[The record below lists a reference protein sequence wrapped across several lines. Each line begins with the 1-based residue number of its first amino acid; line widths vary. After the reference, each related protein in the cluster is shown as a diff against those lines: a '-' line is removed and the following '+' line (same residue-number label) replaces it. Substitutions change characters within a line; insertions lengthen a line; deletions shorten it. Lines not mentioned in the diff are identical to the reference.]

1 MSQEVDQLD
10 RIAVIGMAGR
20 FPDAPSIEQ
29 FGQNLCA
36 GVESVTTFTDQQL
49 LAAGVQ
55 PKLVQSPNYV
65 KTGVLLEGVDLFDAG
80 FFGYTPREAQLTDP
94 QHRMFLEIAW
104 EALEDAGYDPDSAR
118 LRVGV
123 FAGTGANS
131 YLQNNLLSNPD
142 LISSLHYLQKLI
154 ATENDYLATR
164 VSYKLNLKGPS
175 LTIQTACSSSL
186 VATHIA
192 CQSLLHGECDM
203 ALAGGVSLRIPQIA
217 GYLYEQGSTVS
228 SDGRCRAFDASAQ
241 GMMPGS
247 GAAVIVLKRLA
258 DALED
263 GDFIRAVIRG
273 SAVNN
278 DGAAKAGYTAPSIEG
293 QTIVVAAAQALAGVS
308 ADEISYIEAMGTGTA
323 LGDSIEVAALTKAFR
338 RTSRRRGFC
347 AIGSVKTNIG
357 HLGAA
362 SGIAGLVK
370 VVLAIQNRVLPPSL
384 NFNEP
389 NPAINFADGPF
400 YVQQK
405 LQPWQPE
412 NGRRVAGVSSF
423 GVGGTNAHVIVEEAP
438 AVPASDESHRWQL
451 LPISARTP
459 AALEQATDRLAE
471 FLASHPGLSLTDVAF
486 TLQQGRKA
494 FAHRRILAAR
504 SVDEAAALL
513 KKRDRQRVF
522 TDVHEPSGCPVAF
535 MFPGPNALYVNIGL
549 EAYRTEKTFRELV
562 DFCSEF
568 LKPHLGFNLR
578 QALFPA
584 TEGIPDAVASLKRT
598 PVAQTAT
605 FVIEYALARLWM
617 SWGVSPEV
625 MIGDD
630 IGEFV
635 AACLAGVFSLSDA
648 LTLVAGRARLLQSLL
663 AGLES
668 GAAGSGDSIRGLP
681 SVESIR
687 EPFREMFRGVTL
699 NAPTIPYIANVTGSR
714 ITPSEAKDPAYWANH
729 LGQAVPV
736 GDGLN
741 ELIKG
746 PHRIFLEVGP
756 SQTLASL
763 SRRLVETSGHAVF
776 SSFGRPG
783 DATPEAASMLTA
795 LGQLW
800 TKGVRPDW
808 RALSSGKGRRRAS
821 LPTYPFERQRYWIDA
836 KNPNG
841 SVSSAEATSNDSPN
855 PKVQASVS
863 DRAEPP
869 NDISPQYTD
878 LNEVLAAVWRE
889 VLGFESIGD
898 NDNFFDLGGD
908 SFMATLLLSR
918 LRARVPV
925 ELPANSVFVAP
936 TIAAQVKLIA
946 KVARGEH
953 EIILPIQKG
962 DASRPPFFLI
972 HSYHLY
978 ASLPRALGSSQSVYG
993 VEEFAVSD
1001 PVENWTLESMMSRY
1015 VDGIR
1020 SVEPHGPYFIGGFCS
1035 AAIPA
1040 FEVARQLEDAGESVP
1055 LLLIIDPMGRAS
1067 HRQVQNGGL
1076 ERLPSKIEFASA
1088 FCRFHI
1094 GKLRSMPAAGM
1105 LSYLGNLGASKLRNF
1120 LTNVEIRVWR
1130 RIIRLYIRCGANIPS
1145 VLRRKLISGIRV
1157 VTLEAIRGYSPKPY
1171 KGDIAVF
1178 LATDTNLGLSVDVS
1192 PWRNTTSGNVQVIW
1206 LPGDH
1211 ATAFVEPNLRFFA
1224 EELSKALDE
1233 SIGEHRQ
1240 SRSAEQVLS
1249 ASAV

>member
-10 RIAVIGMAGR
+10 KIAVIGMAGR
-20 FPDAPSIEQ
+20 FPDAPSIDK

-36 GVESVTTFTDQQL
+36 GIESVTTFTDQQL
-49 LAAGVQ
+49 LAAGVP
-55 PKLVQSPNYV
+55 PKLIQSPNYV

-104 EALEDAGYDPDSAR
+104 EALEDAGYDPDRGR

-123 FAGTGANS
+123 FAGAGSNS
-131 YLQNNLLSNPD
+131 YLQNNLVSNPD
-142 LISSLHYLQKLI
+142 LISSLHYLQRLI
-154 ATENDYLATR
+154 ATENDYLSTR

-186 VATHIA
+186 VAIHIA

-203 ALAGGVSLRIPQIA
+203 ALAGGISLRIPQIA

-258 DALED
+258 DAMED

-308 ADEISYIEAMGTGTA
+308 ADDISYIEAMGTGTA
-323 LGDSIEVAALTKAFR
+323 LGDSIEIAALTKAFR

-362 SGIAGLVK
+362 SGVAGLVK

-400 YVQQK
+400 YVQQE
-405 LQPWQPE
+405 LQPWKPA
-412 NGRRVAGVSSF
+412 NGRCVAGVSSF

-438 AVPASDESHRWQL
+438 AAPASDQSPRWQI

-471 FLASHPGLSLTDVAF
+471 FLASHPDLNLADVAF

-494 FAHRRILAAR
+494 FAYRRVLAAK

-513 KKRDRQRVF
+513 KARDGERVF
-522 TDVHEPSGCPVAF
+522 TDFQQPSGSPVAF
-535 MFPGPNALYVNIGL
+535 MFPGPNALCVNIGL
-549 EAYRTEKTFRELV
+549 ETYHTEKTFREHV

-578 QALFPA
+578 QVLFPA
-584 TEGIPDAVASLKRT
+584 IEAIPDAVAQLKRT
-598 PVAQTAT
+598 AIAQTAT

-617 SWGVSPEV
+617 SWGASPEV
-625 MIGDD
+625 MIGDG

-648 LTLVAGRARLLQSLL
+648 LTLLAGRARLLESLPV
-663 AGLES
+663 GIES
-668 GAAGSGDSIRGLP
+668 AVRDLL
-681 SVESIR
+681 
-687 EPFREMFRGVTL
+687 RGVTL
-699 NAPTIPYIANVTGSR
+699 NAPTIPCIANVTGTW

-729 LGQAVPV
+729 LTHTVPV
-736 GDGLN
+736 AEGLN
-741 ELIKG
+741 ELIKA
-746 PHRIFLEVGP
+746 PHRILLEVGP
-756 SQTLASL
+756 GQMLDSQSRHLA
-763 SRRLVETSGHAVF
+763 RACGHAVF
-776 SSFGRPG
+776 SSFGYRG
-783 DATPEAASMLTA
+783 DGTQEAASMLTA

-808 RALSSGKGRRRAS
+808 RALYDGERRRRVS

-836 KNPNG
+836 KNPG
-841 SVSSAEATSNDSPN
+841 AQVRRDDTSSESA
-855 PKVQASVS
+855 
-863 DRAEPP
+863 
-869 NDISPQYTD
+869 D
-878 LNEVLAAVWRE
+878 LKETLAAVWRE

-898 NDNFFDLGGD
+898 DDNFFDLGGD
-908 SFMATLLLSR
+908 SFTATLLLSR
-918 LRARVPV
+918 LRARIPL
-925 ELPANSVFVAP
+925 ELPANSIFVAP
-936 TIAAQVKLIA
+936 TIAAQLKLMA

-962 DASRPPFFLI
+962 DASRPPLFLI

-1001 PVENWTLESMMSRY
+1001 PVDNWTLENMMSRY

-1035 AAIPA
+1035 AAMPA
-1040 FEVARQLEDAGESVP
+1040 FEVARQLEEAGESVP
-1055 LLLIIDPMGRAS
+1055 LLLIIDPMGKAS
-1067 HRQVQNGGL
+1067 HRQVQPGDL
-1076 ERLPSKIEFASA
+1076 ERLPSKIEFAGA

-1094 GKLRSMPAAGM
+1094 GKLRSMPAVGM
-1105 LSYLGNLGASKLRNF
+1105 LGYLANLGVSKLRNF

-1130 RIIRLYIRCGANIPS
+1130 RIIRLYIRCGAKIPS

-1192 PWRNTTSGNVQVIW
+1192 PWRNATSGDVQVIW

-1211 ATAFVEPNLRFFA
+1211 ATAFVEPNLTSFA
-1224 EELSKALDE
+1224 QELSKALDG
-1233 SIGEHRQ
+1233 SIGDGSQ
-1240 SRSAEQVLS
+1240 SHAAEQVLT